1 MRITNIARRK
11 VFWWFLIYV
20 WACLLFFVV
29 TFASCSDFLVEG
41 EVIYAIVKV
50 PNGKILSSRKAK
62 KVKKCHFITVFSL
75 FPFVYCFP
83 FASI

>member
-1 MRITNIARRK
+1 MVSSLSLGMFA
-11 VFWWFLIYV
+11 F
-20 WACLLFFVV
+20 FFVV
-29 TFASCSDFLVEG
+29 TFVSCSDFLVEG
-41 EVIYAIVKV
+41 EVIYTIVKV

-62 KVKKCHFITVFSL
+62 KVKKCHFITVFTL